1 MVKHFFLTMPLDM
14 GRSIILL
21 ERKFLTGR
29 KTTSYV
35 QEKNKMNN
43 FESLIPVNTNSPE
56 RITVSARDLHTALE
70 VETRFRDWFPRMC
83 EYGFENGRDFNLLKI
98 ERVQFE
104 GSRQVT
110 RTVDDAEIT
119 LEMAKEICM
128 LQRSEKGKQA
138 RQYFIQLE
146 KDWNSPEKVMSRA
159 LQIANQQLKSL
170 KAKIAEDAPAVHF
183 ANAITGCDTNIL
195 IRDMAKLLKQNGVD
209 TGGVRF
215 YETLRNDG
223 YLIKGG
229 SDYNMP
235 TQRAMEMGLFF
246 VKESPRISKDSGIID
261 RVTMVTPKGQK
272 YFLNH
277 YAAPAPALLS

>member
-1 MVKHFFLTMPLDM
+1 
-14 GRSIILL
+14 
-21 ERKFLTGR
+21 
-29 KTTSYV
+29 
-35 QEKNKMNN
+35 MNN

-70 VETRFRDWFPRMC
+70 VETPFNKWFPRMC
-83 EYGFENGRDFNLLKI
+83 EYGFEDEKDYRTFLSNRSDGLPGKP
-98 ERVQFE
+98 
-104 GSRQVT
+104 RQ
-110 RTVDDAEIT
+110 DAEIT
-119 LEMAKEICM
+119 IEMAKEICM

-170 KAKIAEDAPAVHF
+170 KAKIDEDAPAVHF

-235 TQRAMEMGLFF
+235 TQRAMELGLFF
-246 VKESPRISKDSGIID
+246 IKESPRIAKDSSIID
-261 RVTMVTPKGQK
+261 RVAMVTPKGQK

-277 YAAPAPALLS
+277 YAAPTPALLS

>member
-70 VETRFRDWFPRMC
+70 VETPYRLWFPRMC
-83 EYGFENGRDFNLLKI
+83 EYGFEEEKDFRTFLSESTGGRPA
-98 ERVQFE
+98 Q
-104 GSRQVT
+104 
-110 RTVDDAEIT
+110 DAEIT

-235 TQRAMEMGLFF
+235 TQRAMELGLFF
-246 VKESPRISKDSGIID
+246 IKESPRISKDSGIID

-277 YAAPAPALLS
+277 YAAPTPALLS

>member
-1 MVKHFFLTMPLDM
+1 MVKHFFLTKPLDM
-14 GRSIILL
+14 GCSIILL
-21 ERKFLTGR
+21 ERTFPVEH
-29 KTTSYV
+29 KTTPYV

-70 VETRFRDWFPRMC
+70 VETPFNKWFPRMC
-83 EYGFENGRDFNLLKI
+83 EYGFEDEKDYRTFLSNRSDGLPGKP
-98 ERVQFE
+98 
-104 GSRQVT
+104 RQ
-110 RTVDDAEIT
+110 DAEIT
-119 LEMAKEICM
+119 IEMAKEICM

-235 TQRAMEMGLFF
+235 TQRAMELGLFF
-246 VKESPRISKDSGIID
+246 IKESPRISKDSGIID

-272 YFLNH
+272 YFLNR
-277 YAAPAPALLS
+277 YAAPC

>member
-1 MVKHFFLTMPLDM
+1 
-14 GRSIILL
+14 
-21 ERKFLTGR
+21 
-29 KTTSYV
+29 
-35 QEKNKMNN
+35 MNN

-56 RITVSARDLHTALE
+56 RITVSARDLYAALE
-70 VETRFRDWFPRMC
+70 VKDHFKDWFPRMC
-83 EYGFENGRDFNLLKI
+83 DYGFEEGKDFCGFLRESTGGRPA
-98 ERVQFE
+98 R
-104 GSRQVT
+104 
-110 RTVDDAEIT
+110 DAEIT
-119 LEMAKEICM
+119 IEMAKEICM

-170 KAKIAEDAPAVHF
+170 KAKIDEDAPAVHF

-277 YAAPAPALLS
+277 YAAPTLALLS